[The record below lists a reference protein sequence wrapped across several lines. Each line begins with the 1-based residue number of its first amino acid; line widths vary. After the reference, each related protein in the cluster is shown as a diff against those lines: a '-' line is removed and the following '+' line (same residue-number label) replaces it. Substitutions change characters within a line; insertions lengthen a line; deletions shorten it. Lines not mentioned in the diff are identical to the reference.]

1 MIKYYKLFDLLN
13 RRGMRKTDLLEIISS
28 PTLAKLSKGETI
40 KTDIIDKI
48 CEYLNVQPGDI
59 MEYTKYPISEEA
71 LSEFCD
77 RYENFYNEIPKSEM
91 MDIAADLFRK
101 KRNRWEIDQY
111 KFVDVIKNLAAERY
125 EEKLL
130 NEENKDQS
138 TP

>member
-28 PTLAKLSKGETI
+28 PTLAKLSKGETV

-59 MEYTKYPISEEA
+59 MEYTKYPISEEV

-77 RYENFYNEIPKSEM
+77 RYEDFYSEIPKSEM
-91 MDIAADLFRK
+91 MHIAADLFNK
-101 KRNRWEIDQY
+101 KRNHWEIDQY
-111 KFVDVIKNLAAERY
+111 KFVDIIKNLAAERY
-125 EEKLL
+125 EETLK
-130 NEENKDQS
+130 EENKTDE
-138 TP
+138 

>member
-28 PTLAKLSKGETI
+28 PTLAKLSKGETV

-48 CEYLNVQPGDI
+48 CEFLNVQPGDI
-59 MEYTKYPISEEA
+59 MEYTKYPVSEEA

-77 RYENFYNEIPKSEM
+77 WYEDFYSEIPKEEM
-91 MDIAADLFRK
+91 MQIAAKLFKK

-111 KFVDVIKNLAAERY
+111 KFVDIIKNLAAERY
-125 EEKLL
+125 EERLKK
-130 NEENKDQS
+130 ENKTDE
-138 TP
+138 

>member
-28 PTLAKLSKGETI
+28 PTLAKLSKGETV

-48 CEYLNVQPGDI
+48 CEFLNVQPGDI
-59 MEYTKYPISEEA
+59 MEYTKYPVSEEA

-77 RYENFYNEIPKSEM
+77 WYKDFYSEIPKEEM
-91 MDIAADLFRK
+91 MQIAAKLFKK

-111 KFVDVIKNLAAERY
+111 KFVDIIKNLAAERY
-125 EEKLL
+125 EERLKK
-130 NEENKDQS
+130 ENKTDE
-138 TP
+138 